1 MAADATIELHLPQDL
16 LIGGGA
22 SDDLAEHVARIGIE
36 RPLVVSD
43 RFLLDKGPAGPLVER
58 LKAGGASVAVFGEVQ
73 PDPTLDNVAG
83 ALQALRDHEADGVV
97 AIGGGS
103 PMDTAKAA
111 AVAFANPGDVRD
123 YAGYNQVP
131 GPGLPLVAVP
141 TTAGTGSEV
150 TRVAVITDTERDV
163 KMMMLDGNL
172 MARVAISDYK
182 LTMSTPASL
191 TSWVGVDSLTHAIE
205 AYVSKKATV
214 LTDMLAL
221 KAARLIGAHMRRVV
235 ENPDDEEGREAMM
248 LGATL
253 AGAAFSNASVALV
266 HGMSRPIGAHFHL
279 AHGLSNALLLPTVTR
294 FSVAGAPERYAHRRA
309 RDGPRRRRGLR
320 RGRVPAPG
328 RGARSAQRRP
338 RDPVA
343 LGRRGGPRALRPRG
357 AGHGPGG
364 ARQRQPGLQPAARDE
379 GGDRRALPPG
389 VLTAALGARV
399 FNSP

>member
-1 MAADATIELHLPQDL
+1 M
-16 LIGGGA
+16 
-22 SDDLAEHVARIGIE
+22 
-36 RPLVVSD
+36 
-43 RFLLDKGPAGPLVER
+43 
-58 LKAGGASVAVFGEVQ
+58 
-73 PDPTLDNVAG
+73 
-83 ALQALRDHEADGVV
+83 QALRDHEADGVV

-111 AVAFANPGDVRD
+111 AVAFANAGDLRD

-163 KMMMLDGNL
+163 KMMMLDGHL

-182 LTMSTPASL
+182 LTMSTPANL

-221 KAARLIGAHMRRVV
+221 EAARLIGAHMRRVV
-235 ENPDDEEGREAMM
+235 EHPDDEPAREAMM

-253 AGAAFSNASVALV
+253 AGAAFSNSSVALV

-294 FSVAGAPERYAHRRA
+294 FSVVGRARALRARRA
-309 RDGPRRRRGLR
+309 RDAPRRPPRTPTRSRASASSRSSRRSTPTSRSR
-320 RGRVPAPG
+320 RC
-328 RGARSAQRRP
+328 RRP
-338 RDPVA
+338 ASSATTSSASCRTW
-343 LGRRGGPRALRPRG
+343 RRRPSTAAARASTRSPRPRS
-357 AGHGPGG
+357 
-364 ARQRQPGLQPAARDE
+364 RSSSSTT
-379 GGDRRALPPG
+379 RR
-389 VLTAALGARV
+389 TEALGARV

>member
-1 MAADATIELHLPQDL
+1 MAAAGTIELHLPQDL
-16 LIGGGA
+16 LIGGGT
-22 SDDLAEHVARIGIE
+22 SEDLAEHVARIGIE

-43 RFLLDKGPAGPLVER
+43 RFLLEQGPAGPLVER
-58 LKAGGASVAVFGEVQ
+58 LQAAGAAVAVFGDVQ
-73 PDPTLDNVAG
+73 PDPTLANVNG
-83 ALQALRDHEADGVV
+83 AVTALRNHEADGVV

-111 AVAFANPGDVRD
+111 AVAFANEGDLRD

-150 TRVAVITDTERDV
+150 TRVAVITDTDRDV
-163 KMMMLDGNL
+163 KMMMLDGHL

-182 LTMSTPASL
+182 LTLSTPAAL

-205 AYVSKKATV
+205 AYVSKRATV

-235 ENPDDEEGREAMM
+235 SNPDDEEAREAMM

-253 AGAAFSNASVALV
+253 AGAAFSNSSVALV

-279 AHGLSNALLLPTVTR
+279 AHGLSNALLLPAVTR
-294 FSVAGAPERYAHRRA
+294 FSVAGAPDRYATVA
-309 RDGPRRRRGLR
+309 REMDLAGAEDSDEVACQRLVEELEALNADLGIPSLSGADVERDHFE
-320 RGRVPAPG
+320 RVVEDMAQAALDSGSPG
-328 RGARSAQRRP
+328 FNP
-338 RDPVA
+338 
-343 LGRRGGPRALRPRG
+343 
-357 AGHGPGG
+357 
-364 ARQRQPGLQPAARDE
+364 QPATKE
-379 GGDRRALPPG
+379 EIVELYH
-389 VLTAALGARV
+389 AAY
-399 FNSP
+399 

>member
-1 MAADATIELHLPQDL
+1 MAADGTIELHLPPDL
-16 LIGGGA
+16 LIGGGT
-22 SDDLAEHVARIGIE
+22 SDDLPEHVARIGIA

-58 LKAGGASVAVFGEVQ
+58 LQSSGADVGVFGDVQ
-73 PDPTLDNVAG
+73 PDPTLANVQG
-83 ALQALRDHEADGVV
+83 ALEALRAHEADGVV

-111 AVAFANPGDVRD
+111 AVAFANAGDVRD
-123 YAGYNQVP
+123 YAGYHQVP

-150 TRVAVITDTERDV
+150 TRVAVITDTDRDV
-163 KMMMLDGNL
+163 KMMMLDGHL

-182 LTMSTPASL
+182 LTISTPAAL

-205 AYVSKKATV
+205 AYVSNRATV

-221 KAARLIGAHMRRVV
+221 RAARLIGAHMRRAVST
-235 ENPDDEEGREAMM
+235 PDDEQAREAMM

-294 FSVAGAPERYAHRRA
+294 FSVAGAPGRYATIA
-309 RDGPRRRRGLR
+309 REMSLAGPDDSDDTACERLVDELEALNADLKIPSLSGAGVERDHFE
-320 RGRVPAPG
+320 RVVEDMAQAALDSGSPG
-328 RGARSAQRRP
+328 FNPRP
-338 RDPVA
+338 STTEEIVA
-343 LGRRGGPRALRPRG
+343 LY
-357 AGHGPGG
+357 
-364 ARQRQPGLQPAARDE
+364 RQAY
-379 GGDRRALPPG
+379 
-389 VLTAALGARV
+389 
-399 FNSP
+399 

>member
-1 MAADATIELHLPQDL
+1 MAADGTIELHLPQDL
-16 LIGGGA
+16 VIGGGT
-22 SDDLAEHVARIGIE
+22 SDDLAEHVSRIGIT

-43 RFLLDKGPAGPLVER
+43 RFLLDEGPAGPLVER
-58 LKAGGASVAVFGEVQ
+58 VRSSIPDVATFGDVQ
-73 PDPTLDNVAG
+73 PDPTLANVEG
-83 ALQALRDHEADGVV
+83 ALQAMRDHEADGVV

-123 YAGYNQVP
+123 YAGYGNVP

-150 TRVAVITDTERDV
+150 TRVAVITDTDRDV
-163 KMMMLDGNL
+163 KMMMLDGHL

-182 LTMSTPASL
+182 LTISTPAAL

-205 AYVSKKATV
+205 AYVSTKATV

-221 KAARLIGAHMRRVV
+221 QAARLIGAHLRRAVST
-235 ENPDDEEGREAMM
+235 PDDEQAREAMM

-279 AHGLSNALLLPTVTR
+279 AHGLSNALLLPAVTR
-294 FSVAGAPERYAHRRA
+294 FSVSGAPARYATVA
-309 RDGPRRRRGLR
+309 REMGLAQPEDADDTACERLVDELERLNADLDIPSLSAAGVERDHFERVVADMAQAALDSGSPGFNPR
-320 RGRVPAPG
+320 P
-328 RGARSAQRRP
+328 STKEEI
-338 RDPVA
+338 VA
-343 LGRRGGPRALRPRG
+343 LYHEAY
-357 AGHGPGG
+357 
-364 ARQRQPGLQPAARDE
+364 
-379 GGDRRALPPG
+379 
-389 VLTAALGARV
+389 
-399 FNSP
+399 

>member
-16 LIGGGA
+16 LIGGGT
-22 SDDLAEHVARIGIE
+22 SDELPNHVARVGIT

-43 RFLLDKGPAGPLVER
+43 RFLLDEGPAGPLAER
-58 LKAGGASVAVFGEVQ
+58 LTGAGLPVEVFGDVQ
-73 PDPTLDNVAG
+73 PDPTLANVHG
-83 ALQALRDHEADGVV
+83 ALEALRAHEADGVV

-111 AVAFANPGDVRD
+111 SVAHTNDGDVRD
-123 YAGYNQVP
+123 YAGYHKVP
-131 GPGLPLVAVP
+131 RPGLPLIAVP

-182 LTMSTPASL
+182 LTISTPPAL

-205 AYVSKKATV
+205 AYVSTKATV

-221 KAARLIGAHMRRVV
+221 RAARLIGANLRRAVST
-235 ENPDDEEGREAMM
+235 PDDEQAREAMM

-294 FSVAGAPERYAHRRA
+294 FSVGGAPDRYATIAREMSLASDADSDETACERLVEELEALNRDLEIPSLSAAGAERDHFE
-309 RDGPRRRRGLR
+309 
-320 RGRVPAPG
+320 RVVEDMAQAALDSGSPG
-328 RGARSAQRRP
+328 FNPQSATKEEI
-338 RDPVA
+338 VA
-343 LGRRGGPRALRPRG
+343 LY
-357 AGHGPGG
+357 
-364 ARQRQPGLQPAARDE
+364 RQAY
-379 GGDRRALPPG
+379 
-389 VLTAALGARV
+389 
-399 FNSP
+399 

>member
-22 SDDLAEHVARIGIE
+22 SDSLAEHVARIGIE

-58 LKAGGASVAVFGEVQ
+58 LEAAGAKVATFGDVQ
-73 PDPTLDNVAG
+73 PDPTVANVEG
-83 ALQALRDHEADGVV
+83 ALEALRDHEADGVV

-111 AVAFANPGDVRD
+111 AVAFANEGDLRD
-123 YAGYNQVP
+123 YAGYDQVP

-163 KMMMLDGNL
+163 KMMMLDGHL
-172 MARVAISDYK
+172 MARVAISDYR
-182 LTMSTPASL
+182 LTMSTPANL

-235 ENPDDEEGREAMM
+235 ENPDDEEGRGAMM

-294 FSVAGAPERYAHRRA
+294 FSVAGAPERYATIAREMDLAGAEDSDEVASRRLVEELETLNA
-309 RDGPRRRRGLR
+309 DLGIPSLSEADVDREHFE
-320 RGRVPAPG
+320 RVVQDMAQAALDSGSPG
-328 RGARSAQRRP
+328 FNP
-338 RDPVA
+338 
-343 LGRRGGPRALRPRG
+343 
-357 AGHGPGG
+357 
-364 ARQRQPGLQPAARDE
+364 QPASKEEIVELYRQAY
-379 GGDRRALPPG
+379 
-389 VLTAALGARV
+389 
-399 FNSP
+399 

>member
-1 MAADATIELHLPQDL
+1 MAADGTIELHLPQDL
-16 LIGGGA
+16 VIGGGT
-22 SDDLAEHVARIGIE
+22 SDDLAEHVARIGIT

-43 RFLLDKGPAGPLVER
+43 RFLLAEGPAGPLVER
-58 LKAGGASVAVFGEVQ
+58 LRSSIPDVATFGDVQ
-73 PDPTLDNVAG
+73 PDPTLANVHG

-111 AVAFANPGDVRD
+111 AVAFASEGDVRD
-123 YAGYNQVP
+123 YAGYGNVP

-150 TRVAVITDTERDV
+150 TRVAVITDTDRDV
-163 KMMMLDGNL
+163 KMMMLDGHL

-182 LTMSTPASL
+182 LTISTPAAL

-205 AYVSKKATV
+205 AFVSKKATV

-221 KAARLIGAHMRRVV
+221 QAARLIGAHLRRAVST
-235 ENPDDEEGREAMM
+235 PDDEQAREAMM

-279 AHGLSNALLLPTVTR
+279 AHGLSNALLLPAVTR
-294 FSVAGAPERYAHRRA
+294 FSVAGAPDRYATIA
-309 RDGPRRRRGLR
+309 REMGLAQADDSDETACER
-320 RGRVPAPG
+320 LVEELERLNADLDIPSLSAAGVEREHFERVVQDMAQAALDSGSPG
-328 RGARSAQRRP
+328 FNPQPSTKEEI
-338 RDPVA
+338 VA
-343 LGRRGGPRALRPRG
+343 LYHEAY
-357 AGHGPGG
+357 
-364 ARQRQPGLQPAARDE
+364 
-379 GGDRRALPPG
+379 
-389 VLTAALGARV
+389 
-399 FNSP
+399 

>member
-1 MAADATIELHLPQDL
+1 MAVDGTIELHLPQDL
-16 LIGGGA
+16 VIGGGT
-22 SDDLAEHVARIGIE
+22 SDDLADHVARIGIT

-43 RFLLDKGPAGPLVER
+43 RFLLDEGPAGPLVER
-58 LKAGGASVAVFGEVQ
+58 LRSSIPHVATFGDVQ
-73 PDPTLDNVAG
+73 PDPTLANVEG
-83 ALQALRDHEADGVV
+83 ALDAMRDHEADGVV

-123 YAGYNQVP
+123 YAGYGNVP

-150 TRVAVITDTERDV
+150 TRVAVITDTDRDV
-163 KMMMLDGNL
+163 KMMMLDGHL

-182 LTMSTPASL
+182 LTISTPASL

-221 KAARLIGAHMRRVV
+221 QAARLIGANLRRAVST
-235 ENPDDEEGREAMM
+235 PDDEQAREAMM

-279 AHGLSNALLLPTVTR
+279 AHGLSNALLLPAVTR
-294 FSVAGAPERYAHRRA
+294 FSVSGAPARYATVA
-309 RDGPRRRRGLR
+309 REMGLAQSEDADDSACERLVEELERLNADLDIPSLSAAGVERDHFERVVADMAQAALDSGSPGFNPR
-320 RGRVPAPG
+320 P
-328 RGARSAQRRP
+328 STKEEI
-338 RDPVA
+338 VA
-343 LGRRGGPRALRPRG
+343 LYHEAY
-357 AGHGPGG
+357 
-364 ARQRQPGLQPAARDE
+364 
-379 GGDRRALPPG
+379 
-389 VLTAALGARV
+389 
-399 FNSP
+399 

>member
-1 MAADATIELHLPQDL
+1 MAAVGTIELHLPQDL
-16 LIGGGA
+16 LIGGGT
-22 SDDLAEHVARIGIE
+22 SDDLAEHVASIGIE

-58 LKAGGASVAVFGEVQ
+58 LEAGDATVAVFGDVQ
-73 PDPTLDNVAG
+73 PDPTLANVEG

-111 AVAFANPGDVRD
+111 AVAFANEGDVRD
-123 YAGYNQVP
+123 YAGYHQIP

-163 KMMMLDGNL
+163 KMMMLDGHL
-172 MARVAISDYK
+172 MARIAISDYK
-182 LTMSTPASL
+182 LTMSTPPAL

-205 AYVSKKATV
+205 AYVSTKATV

-221 KAARLIGAHMRRVV
+221 EAARLIGAHMRRVV
-235 ENPDDEEGREAMM
+235 EHPDDEQGREAMM

-253 AGAAFSNASVALV
+253 AGAAFSNSSVALV

-279 AHGLSNALLLPTVTR
+279 AHGLSNALLLPAVTR
-294 FSVAGAPERYAHRRA
+294 FSVSGAPERYATVAREMGLARA
-309 RDGPRRRRGLR
+309 EDSDEVACQRLVEELEALNADLAIPSLSEADVDSDHFE
-320 RGRVPAPG
+320 RVVEEMAQAALDSGSPG
-328 RGARSAQRRP
+328 FNPRSATKEEIVELYHQ
-338 RDPVA
+338 A
-343 LGRRGGPRALRPRG
+343 Y
-357 AGHGPGG
+357 
-364 ARQRQPGLQPAARDE
+364 
-379 GGDRRALPPG
+379 
-389 VLTAALGARV
+389 
-399 FNSP
+399 

>member
-1 MAADATIELHLPQDL
+1 MATDAPIELHLPPDL

-22 SDDLAEHVARIGIE
+22 SHDLADHVARVGIE

-43 RFLLDKGPAGPLVER
+43 RFLLDEGPAGPLVER
-58 LKAGGASVAVFGEVQ
+58 LGAAGLAVAVFGDVQ
-73 PDPTLDNVAG
+73 PDPTLANVNG
-83 ALQALRDHEADGVV
+83 ALDALRAHEADGVV

-111 AVAFANPGDVRD
+111 AAASTNDRD
-123 YAGYNQVP
+123 LRDFAGYHQVP
-131 GPGLPLVAVP
+131 NPGLPLVAVP

-163 KMMMLDGNL
+163 KMMMLDGHL

-182 LTMSTPASL
+182 LTMSTPPAL

-205 AYVSKKATV
+205 AYVSTKATV

-221 KAARLIGAHMRRVV
+221 KAARLIGAHMRRAVQH
-235 ENPDDEEGREAMM
+235 PDDEEAREAMM

-294 FSVAGAPERYAHRRA
+294 FSVGGAPDRYATIA
-309 RDGPRRRRGLR
+309 REMGLATADEADDVATAR
-320 RGRVPAPG
+320 LVEELESLNADLEIPSLSAAGVERDHFDRVVEDMAQAALDSGSPG
-328 RGARSAQRRP
+328 FNP
-338 RDPVA
+338 
-343 LGRRGGPRALRPRG
+343 
-357 AGHGPGG
+357 
-364 ARQRQPGLQPAARDE
+364 QPATADE
-379 GGDRRALPPG
+379 IVELYRQAY
-389 VLTAALGARV
+389 
-399 FNSP
+399 

>member
-22 SDDLAEHVARIGIE
+22 SDSLAEHVARIGIE

-58 LKAGGASVAVFGEVQ
+58 LEAAGAKVATFGDVQ
-73 PDPTLDNVAG
+73 PDPTVANVEG

-111 AVAFANPGDVRD
+111 AVAFANEGDLRD
-123 YAGYNQVP
+123 YAGYDQVP

-150 TRVAVITDTERDV
+150 TRVAVITDTDRDV

-172 MARVAISDYK
+172 MARVAISDYRLK
-182 LTMSTPASL
+182 MSTPANL

-235 ENPDDEEGREAMM
+235 ENPDDEEGRAAMM

-294 FSVAGAPERYAHRRA
+294 FSVAGAPERYATIAREMDLAGAEDSDEVASRRLVEELETLNA
-309 RDGPRRRRGLR
+309 DLGIPSLSEADVDREHFE
-320 RGRVPAPG
+320 RVVQDMAQAALDSGSPG
-328 RGARSAQRRP
+328 FNP
-338 RDPVA
+338 
-343 LGRRGGPRALRPRG
+343 
-357 AGHGPGG
+357 
-364 ARQRQPGLQPAARDE
+364 QPASKEEIVELYRQAY
-379 GGDRRALPPG
+379 
-389 VLTAALGARV
+389 
-399 FNSP
+399 

>member
-1 MAADATIELHLPQDL
+1 MAADGTIELHLPSDL
-16 LIGGGA
+16 VIGGGT
-22 SDDLAEHVARIGIE
+22 SDDLAEHVARIGVE

-43 RFLLDKGPAGPLVER
+43 RFLLEKGPAGPLVER
-58 LKAGGASVAVFGEVQ
+58 LQAAGVAVAAFGDVQ
-73 PDPTLDNVAG
+73 PDPTLDNVNG
-83 ALQALRDHEADGVV
+83 ALDALRQHEADGVV

-150 TRVAVITDTERDV
+150 TRVAVITDTDRDV
-163 KMMMLDGNL
+163 KMMMLDGHL

-182 LTMSTPASL
+182 LTMSTPADL

-221 KAARLIGAHMRRVV
+221 EAARLIGAHMRRVV
-235 ENPDDEEGREAMM
+235 SDPDDEEAREAMM

-253 AGAAFSNASVALV
+253 AGAAFSNSSVALV

-279 AHGLSNALLLPTVTR
+279 AHGLSNALLLPAVTR
-294 FSVAGAPERYAHRRA
+294 FSVAGAPERYATIA
-309 RDGPRRRRGLR
+309 REMGLAGADDDDEVAC
-320 RGRVPAPG
+320 GRLVEEL
-328 RGARSAQRRP
+328 
-338 RDPVA
+338 DA
-343 LGRRGGPRALRPRG
+343 LNADLGIPSLSG
-357 AGHGPGG
+357 AGVD
-364 ARQRQPGLQPAARDE
+364 RQHLERVVQDMAQ
-379 GGDRRALPPG
+379 
-389 VLTAALGARV
+389 AALDSGSPG
-399 FNSP
+399 FNPRPATKEEIVELYHRAY

>member
-1 MAADATIELHLPQDL
+1 MAADGIIELHLPQDL
-16 LIGGGA
+16 LIGGGT
-22 SDDLAEHVARIGIE
+22 SDDLPDHVARIGVE

-58 LKAGGASVAVFGEVQ
+58 LRGAGLSVEVFGDVQ
-73 PDPTLDNVAG
+73 PDPTLDNVSG
-83 ALQALRDHEADGVV
+83 ALEALRAHEADGIV

-111 AVAFANPGDVRD
+111 SVAFTNEGDVRA
-123 YAGYNQVP
+123 YAGYDQVP

-163 KMMMLDGNL
+163 KMMMLDGHL
-172 MARVAISDYK
+172 MARVAIADYK
-182 LTMSTPASL
+182 LTISTPPAL

-205 AYVSKKATV
+205 AYVSKRATV

-221 KAARLIGAHMRRVV
+221 KAARLIGAHLRRAVRM
-235 ENPDDEEGREAMM
+235 PDDEEAREAMM

-279 AHGLSNALLLPTVTR
+279 AHGLSNALLLPAVTR
-294 FSVAGAPERYAHRRA
+294 FSVAGAPDRYATIA
-309 RDGPRRRRGLR
+309 REMDLAGAEDSDETASQRLVEELEALNADLEIPSLSGADVEREHFE
-320 RGRVPAPG
+320 RVVEDMAQAALDSGSPG
-328 RGARSAQRRP
+328 FNP
-338 RDPVA
+338 
-343 LGRRGGPRALRPRG
+343 
-357 AGHGPGG
+357 
-364 ARQRQPGLQPAARDE
+364 QPATKEEIVELYRQAY
-379 GGDRRALPPG
+379 
-389 VLTAALGARV
+389 
-399 FNSP
+399 

>member
-1 MAADATIELHLPQDL
+1 MAVDGTIELHLPQDL
-16 LIGGGA
+16 VIGGGT
-22 SDDLAEHVARIGIE
+22 SDDLADHVARIGIT

-43 RFLLDKGPAGPLVER
+43 RFLLDEGPAGPLVER
-58 LKAGGASVAVFGEVQ
+58 LRSSIPHVATFGDVQ
-73 PDPTLDNVAG
+73 PDPTLANVEG
-83 ALQALRDHEADGVV
+83 ALDAMRDHEADGVV

-123 YAGYNQVP
+123 YAGYGNVP

-150 TRVAVITDTERDV
+150 TRVAVITDTDRDV
-163 KMMMLDGNL
+163 KMMMLDGHL

-182 LTMSTPASL
+182 LTISTPASL

-221 KAARLIGAHMRRVV
+221 QAARLIGANLRRAVST
-235 ENPDDEEGREAMM
+235 PDDERAREAMM

-279 AHGLSNALLLPTVTR
+279 AHGLSNALLLPAVTR
-294 FSVAGAPERYAHRRA
+294 FSVSGAPARYATVA
-309 RDGPRRRRGLR
+309 REMGLAQVDDADDTACERLVDELERLNADLDIPSLSAAGVEREHFERVVDDMAQAALDSGSPGFNPR
-320 RGRVPAPG
+320 P
-328 RGARSAQRRP
+328 STQEEI
-338 RDPVA
+338 VA
-343 LGRRGGPRALRPRG
+343 LYHEAY
-357 AGHGPGG
+357 
-364 ARQRQPGLQPAARDE
+364 
-379 GGDRRALPPG
+379 
-389 VLTAALGARV
+389 
-399 FNSP
+399 

>member
-22 SDDLAEHVARIGIE
+22 SDGLAEHVARIGIE

-58 LKAGGASVAVFGEVQ
+58 LEAAGAKVATFGDVQ
-73 PDPTLDNVAG
+73 PDPTVANVEG
-83 ALQALRDHEADGVV
+83 ALEALRDHEADGVV

-111 AVAFANPGDVRD
+111 AVAFANEGDLRD
-123 YAGYNQVP
+123 YAGYDQVP

-150 TRVAVITDTERDV
+150 TRVAVITDTDRDV
-163 KMMMLDGNL
+163 KMMMLDGHL
-172 MARVAISDYK
+172 MARVAISDYR
-182 LTMSTPASL
+182 LTMSTPANL

-235 ENPDDEEGREAMM
+235 ENPDDEEGRGAMM

-294 FSVAGAPERYAHRRA
+294 FSVAGAPERYATIA
-309 RDGPRRRRGLR
+309 REMDLAGAEDSNEVASQRLVEELETLNADLGIPSLSDADVDREHFD
-320 RGRVPAPG
+320 RVVQDMAQAALDSGSPG
-328 RGARSAQRRP
+328 FNP
-338 RDPVA
+338 
-343 LGRRGGPRALRPRG
+343 
-357 AGHGPGG
+357 
-364 ARQRQPGLQPAARDE
+364 QPATKEEIVELYRQAY
-379 GGDRRALPPG
+379 
-389 VLTAALGARV
+389 
-399 FNSP
+399 

>member
-1 MAADATIELHLPQDL
+1 MAAEGTIELHLPQDL

-22 SDDLAEHVARIGIE
+22 SEDLAEHVARIGIE

-58 LKAGGASVAVFGEVQ
+58 LQATGAAVAVFGDVQ
-73 PDPTLDNVAG
+73 PDPTLANVNG
-83 ALQALRDHEADGVV
+83 ALEALRDHEADGVV

-111 AVAFANPGDVRD
+111 AVAFTNEGDVRD
-123 YAGYNQVP
+123 YAGYDQVP

-150 TRVAVITDTERDV
+150 TRVAVITDTDRDV
-163 KMMMLDGNL
+163 KMMMLDGHL

-182 LTMSTPASL
+182 LTMSTPADL

-205 AYVSKKATV
+205 AYVSTKATV

-221 KAARLIGAHMRRVV
+221 EAARLIGAHMRRVV
-235 ENPDDEEGREAMM
+235 EHPDDEPAREAMM

-253 AGAAFSNASVALV
+253 AGAAFSNSSVALV

-294 FSVAGAPERYAHRRA
+294 FSVMGAPERYAHVA
-309 RDGPRRRRGLR
+309 REMSLATDEDSDQVACDRLVEELEALNADLKIPSLSEAGVERDHFE
-320 RGRVPAPG
+320 RVVQDM
-328 RGARSAQRRP
+328 AQ
-338 RDPVA
+338 
-343 LGRRGGPRALRPRG
+343 
-357 AGHGPGG
+357 
-364 ARQRQPGLQPAARDE
+364 
-379 GGDRRALPPG
+379 
-389 VLTAALGARV
+389 AALDSGSPD
-399 FNSP
+399 FNPEPASKEQIVELYHQAF

>member
-1 MAADATIELHLPQDL
+1 MAADGTIELHLPSDL
-16 LIGGGA
+16 VIGGGT
-22 SDDLAEHVARIGIE
+22 SDDLAEHVARIGVE

-43 RFLLDKGPAGPLVER
+43 RFLLEKGPAGPLVER
-58 LKAGGASVAVFGEVQ
+58 LQAAGVAVAAFGDVQ
-73 PDPTLDNVAG
+73 PDPTLDNVNG
-83 ALQALRDHEADGVV
+83 ALDALRQHEADGVV

-150 TRVAVITDTERDV
+150 TRVAVITDTDRDV
-163 KMMMLDGNL
+163 KMMMLDGHL

-182 LTMSTPASL
+182 LTMSTPANL

-214 LTDMLAL
+214 VTDMLAL

-235 ENPDDEEGREAMM
+235 SNPDDEEAREAMM

-253 AGAAFSNASVALV
+253 AGAAFSNSSVALV

-294 FSVAGAPERYAHRRA
+294 FSVAGAPGRYATVA
-309 RDGPRRRRGLR
+309 REMDLAGPDDGDDVACERLVEELEALNADLGIPSLSGADVDRDHFE
-320 RGRVPAPG
+320 RVVQDM
-328 RGARSAQRRP
+328 AQ
-338 RDPVA
+338 
-343 LGRRGGPRALRPRG
+343 
-357 AGHGPGG
+357 
-364 ARQRQPGLQPAARDE
+364 
-379 GGDRRALPPG
+379 
-389 VLTAALGARV
+389 AALDSGSPG
-399 FNSP
+399 FNPEPASKEQIVELYGQAY

>member
-1 MAADATIELHLPQDL
+1 MAAEGTIELHLPQDL
-16 LIGGGA
+16 LIGGGT
-22 SDDLAEHVARIGIE
+22 SDDLADHVARLGIE

-43 RFLLDKGPAGPLVER
+43 DFLLEKGPAGPLVER
-58 LKAGGASVAVFGEVQ
+58 LQGGDAAVAVFGDVQ
-73 PDPTLDNVAG
+73 PDPTLANVEG
-83 ALQALRDHEADGVV
+83 ALQALRAHEADGVV

-111 AVAFANPGDVRD
+111 AVAFANEGDLRD

-150 TRVAVITDTERDV
+150 TRVAVITDTDRDV
-163 KMMMLDGNL
+163 KMMMLDGHL

-182 LTMSTPASL
+182 LTMSTPPAL

-205 AYVSKKATV
+205 AYVSTRATV

-221 KAARLIGAHMRRVV
+221 EAARLIGAHMRRVV
-235 ENPDDEEGREAMM
+235 EHPDDEPGREAMM

-253 AGAAFSNASVALV
+253 AGAAFSNSSVALV

-294 FSVAGAPERYAHRRA
+294 FSVTGAPERYAHVARA
-309 RDGPRRRRGLR
+309 MDLATDEDSDKVACDRLVAELEALNADLGIPSLSGADVDRDHFE
-320 RGRVPAPG
+320 RVVEDMAQAALDSGSPG
-328 RGARSAQRRP
+328 FNP
-338 RDPVA
+338 
-343 LGRRGGPRALRPRG
+343 
-357 AGHGPGG
+357 
-364 ARQRQPGLQPAARDE
+364 QPASKQQIVELYHQA
-379 GGDRRALPPG
+379 
-389 VLTAALGARV
+389 
-399 FNSP
+399 F

>member
-1 MAADATIELHLPQDL
+1 MASDAPIELHLPPDL

-22 SDDLAEHVARIGIE
+22 SHDLADHVARVGIE

-43 RFLLDKGPAGPLVER
+43 RFLLDEGPAGPLVER
-58 LKAGGASVAVFGEVQ
+58 LGAAGLAVAVFGDVQ
-73 PDPTLDNVAG
+73 PDPTLANVNG
-83 ALQALRDHEADGVV
+83 ALDALRAHEADGVV

-111 AVAFANPGDVRD
+111 AAASTNDRD
-123 YAGYNQVP
+123 LRDFAGYHQVP
-131 GPGLPLVAVP
+131 NPGLPLVAVP

-163 KMMMLDGNL
+163 KMMMLDGHL

-182 LTMSTPASL
+182 LTMSTPPAL

-205 AYVSKKATV
+205 AYVSTKATV

-221 KAARLIGAHMRRVV
+221 KAARLIGAHMRRAVQH
-235 ENPDDEEGREAMM
+235 PDDEEAREAMM

-294 FSVAGAPERYAHRRA
+294 FSVGGAPDRYATIA
-309 RDGPRRRRGLR
+309 REMGLATADEPDDVATAR
-320 RGRVPAPG
+320 LVEELESLNADLEIPSLSAAGVERDHFDRVVEDMAQAALDSGSPG
-328 RGARSAQRRP
+328 FNP
-338 RDPVA
+338 
-343 LGRRGGPRALRPRG
+343 
-357 AGHGPGG
+357 
-364 ARQRQPGLQPAARDE
+364 QPATADE
-379 GGDRRALPPG
+379 IVELYRQAY
-389 VLTAALGARV
+389 
-399 FNSP
+399 

>member
-1 MAADATIELHLPQDL
+1 MATDAPIELHLPPDL
-16 LIGGGA
+16 LIGGGT
-22 SDDLAEHVARIGIE
+22 SDDLPDHVARVGIE

-43 RFLLDKGPAGPLVER
+43 RFLLDEGPAGPLVER
-58 LKAGGASVAVFGEVQ
+58 LTSAGLAVEVFGDVQ
-73 PDPTLDNVAG
+73 PDPTLANVNG
-83 ALQALRDHEADGVV
+83 ALEALRAHEADGVV

-103 PMDTAKAA
+103 PMDTAKTA
-111 AVAFANPGDVRD
+111 AVASTNDGDVRD
-123 YAGYNQVP
+123 FAGYHQVP
-131 GPGLPLVAVP
+131 NPGLPLVAVP

-163 KMMMLDGNL
+163 KMMMLDGHL

-182 LTMSTPASL
+182 LTMSTPPSL

-221 KAARLIGAHMRRVV
+221 KAARLIGAHMRRAVQQ
-235 ENPDDEEGREAMM
+235 PDDEEAREAMM

-294 FSVAGAPERYAHRRA
+294 FSVG
-309 RDGPRRRRGLR
+309 G
-320 RGRVPAPG
+320 APG
-328 RGARSAQRRP
+328 RYATIAREMGLATADDADDVATARLVDELESLNADLEIPSLSAAGVE
-338 RDPVA
+338 RDHFDRVVEDMAQAA
-343 LGRRGGPRALRPRG
+343 LDSGS
-357 AGHGPGG
+357 PGFN
-364 ARQRQPGLQPAARDE
+364 PQPATSDE
-379 GGDRRALPPG
+379 IVELYRQAY
-389 VLTAALGARV
+389 
-399 FNSP
+399 

>member
-1 MAADATIELHLPQDL
+1 MAAAGTIELHLPQDL
-16 LIGGGA
+16 LIGGGT

-43 RFLLDKGPAGPLVER
+43 RFLLDQGPAGPLVER
-58 LKAGGASVAVFGEVQ
+58 LQAAGAAVAIFGDVQ
-73 PDPTLDNVAG
+73 PDPTLANVNG
-83 ALQALRDHEADGVV
+83 ALAALRDHEADGVV

-111 AVAFANPGDVRD
+111 AVAFANEGDVRD

-150 TRVAVITDTERDV
+150 TRVAVITDTDRDV
-163 KMMMLDGNL
+163 KMMMLDGHL

-182 LTMSTPASL
+182 LTLSTPAAL

-205 AYVSKKATV
+205 AYVSKRATV

-235 ENPDDEEGREAMM
+235 SDPGDEQAREAMM

-253 AGAAFSNASVALV
+253 AGAAFSNSSVALV

-294 FSVAGAPERYAHRRA
+294 FSVAGAPDRYATVA
-309 RDGPRRRRGLR
+309 REMDLASADDADDVACQRLVDELEALNADLGIPSLSGADVDRDHFE
-320 RGRVPAPG
+320 RVVGDMAQAALDSGSPG
-328 RGARSAQRRP
+328 FNP
-338 RDPVA
+338 
-343 LGRRGGPRALRPRG
+343 
-357 AGHGPGG
+357 
-364 ARQRQPGLQPAARDE
+364 QPATKEEIVELYHQAY
-379 GGDRRALPPG
+379 
-389 VLTAALGARV
+389 
-399 FNSP
+399 